1 MLNHTKHII
10 HSGAPLKEALKM
22 LNEVPKNLSLFV
34 VNSNKQLI
42 GTLTDGD
49 IRRGLLAGIPVDS
62 SVDEFMFTSFHA
74 LHGTPDPVELMRF
87 RELGI
92 KLVPVLDF
100 NKQIV
105 QILDLKEIR
114 TSLPVDAVIMAGGR
128 GERLRP
134 LTDNVPKPMLPLGDK
149 PIIEHNIDRLKQY
162 GIYNIHISINYLGQ
176 QLIDYFGNGKSRNL
190 NIQYVKEDKPLGTIG
205 AISLIEE
212 FENPYILVMNS
223 DLFTD
228 ADLEDMWISMEEQQ
242 ADLCV
247 ASIPYTVNIPFA
259 IMDRKNGNIT
269 GLKEKPSNTHYA
281 NAGIYMFRKK
291 VLKHIPYDHKFNAT
305 DLIETVIA
313 KSGKVIDNP
322 ITGYW
327 IDIGRHEE
335 YEKAK
340 NIIKHLQK

>member
-1 MLNHTKHII
+1 MLKHTEHII
-10 HSGAPLKEALKM
+10 NSGAPLKEALKM
-22 LNEVPKNLSLFV
+22 LNEVPENLSLFV
-34 VNSNKQLI
+34 VNENKQLV

-49 IRRGLLAGIPVDS
+49 IRRGLLAGIPVDYN
-62 SVDEFMFTSFHA
+62 VDEFMFTSFHA
-74 LHGTPDPVELMRF
+74 IHGSPEPKEIQKL

-92 KLVPVLDF
+92 KLVPILDDE
-100 NKQIV
+100 KRIIK
-105 QILDLKEIR
+105 ILDLKQIK
-114 TSLPVDAVIMAGGR
+114 TSLPLDAVIMAGGR

-134 LTDNVPKPMLPLGDK
+134 LTDKVPKPMLPLGDK

-162 GIYNIHISINYLGQ
+162 GVNNIHISINYLGQ
-176 QLIDYFGNGKSRNL
+176 QLIDHFGNGKSRNL
-190 NIQYVKEDKPLGTIG
+190 NIKYVEEEKPLGTIG
-205 AISLIEE
+205 SISLVEE
-212 FENPYILVMNS
+212 FQNPYILVMNS

-228 ADLEDMWISMEEQQ
+228 ADFEDMWLTMQEHD

-259 IMDRKNGNIT
+259 IMERKDGCIS

-281 NAGIYMFRKK
+281 NAGIYLFRKDI
-291 VLKHIPYDHKFNAT
+291 LKLIPSNEKYNAT
-305 DLIETVIA
+305 DLIEAVIA
-313 KSGKVIDNP
+313 HGGKVIDNP

-340 NIIKHLQK
+340 MIIKHAKK